1 MRFAP
6 SYMFKRFL
14 LLCLVISG
22 SCVFAQERQTE
33 NVIVVTLDGFRWQE
47 VFTGADS
54 SLIRDKEY
62 VHDQN
67 VLNAFWD
74 SSSVVRR
81 QKLLPFFWNVIGT
94 EGQLYGNRNVGNRV
108 NCANPYWFSYP
119 GYSEMMTGFVDKGI
133 RSNDKKENPN
143 STVLEYIH
151 KQPEYT
157 GKVAVFSTWN
167 VIPYIVRAQAS
178 GIPANAGEEH
188 ANGDTLTD
196 SEMLLNE
203 LQPILKNH
211 HGERYDAFT
220 FYYAFEYLK
229 RERPHVMFISFDE
242 TDEHGHGGRYDE
254 YLKSAHHT
262 DRMIGLLWNWL
273 QSQDQYKGKTT
284 LLVTTDHGRGLAARK
299 GWKNHGRLIPGSSQ
313 MWFAVIGPDTPA
325 LGEMKNE
332 GQYFQKQVAKTIAAF
347 LGMQYENTEPVGPV
361 VESMFVPELL
371 SDNRAIH

>member
-1 MRFAP
+1 
-6 SYMFKRFL
+6 
-14 LLCLVISG
+14 
-22 SCVFAQERQTE
+22 
-33 NVIVVTLDGFRWQE
+33 
-47 VFTGADS
+47 
-54 SLIRDKEY
+54 
-62 VHDQN
+62 
-67 VLNAFWD
+67 
-74 SSSVVRR
+74 
-81 QKLLPFFWNVIGT
+81 LLPFFWNIIGT

-157 GKVAVFSTWN
+157 GKVVVFSTWN

-188 ANGDTLTD
+188 ASGDTLTD

-203 LQPILKNH
+203 LQPMLKNH
-211 HGERYDAFT
+211 YGERYDAFT

-273 QSQDQYKGKTT
+273 QSQEQYKGKTT
-284 LLVTTDHGRGLAARK
+284 LLVTTDHGRGQAARK
-299 GWKNHGRLIPGSSQ
+299 GWKNHGRLIPGSNQ

-325 LGEMKNE
+325 LGEMKNV